1 MTIKM
6 NKWNPYTITLSVVAC
21 FISVGMGA
29 YFFTNKT
36 EESTGDTGDTE
47 DTGNTFDETSAD
59 KNRQHESNTPQGS
72 PSNIMPKVTKVSSR
86 KQPPIG
92 VGGGGFLKKTNKTNK
107 TKKNKKSRKS
117 RRNRKI

>member
-36 EESTGDTGDTE
+36 EESTSTGDTE

-59 KNRQHESNTPQGS
+59 KNRVHESYTPQEQ

-92 VGGGGFLKKTNKTNK
+92 GGGGVRKKTNKK
-107 TKKNKKSRKS
+107 HKKFRKS

>member
-36 EESTGDTGDTE
+36 EESTGDTE

-59 KNRQHESNTPQGS
+59 KNRQHESYTPQGS

-92 VGGGGFLKKTNKTNK
+92 VGGGRGFRKKTN
-107 TKKNKKSRKS
+107 KKNKKSRKS